1 MKRLSHLLLSLL
13 FISTTTWAG
22 SAMTFG
28 SGIDASAKVPLATLM
43 ASPDKFVGKTVTI
56 EGEITAVCQKR
67 GCWMTL
73 ASDPAYPDLRVKVK
87 DGVME
92 FPVSAK
98 GQRALA
104 TGTLQKMSWNLEQ
117 TRAFYAHQA
126 EEQGTEFDPASITEP
141 RVMYQL
147 SPTGVE
153 ILAQ

>member
-1 MKRLSHLLLSLL
+1 MRRLAQMALVLTLA
-13 FISTTTWAG
+13 AG
-22 SAMTFG
+22 SVHAGELAFG
-28 SGIDASAKVPLATLM
+28 GPIDTQAEVALATLM
-43 ASPDKFVGKTVTI
+43 ATPDNYVGKTVTI

-104 TGTLQKMSWNLEQ
+104 TGTLKRMSWDLEQ

-126 EEQGTEFDPASITEP
+126 EEQGQAFDPASVTEP

-147 SPTGVE
+147 EPTGVR
-153 ILAQ
+153 ILSE